1 MRTFGSTDIGLRR
14 ELNEDSY
21 VTFQNDRKDWIG
33 VVCDGIGGSAA
44 GEVASRLAVD
54 TIAEAFKKNPVLDHD
69 YQVDEW
75 IQTVLNHANDT
86 IFYTAKEHEEEQG
99 MGTTCVGFI
108 LTKGST
114 YIFNVGDSRVYAD
127 YEEGLIQMSED
138 HNVVSR
144 LLANGEIS
152 IEEARTHKQR
162 NTLTNALGVWH
173 VFQIDFHKIE
183 STYKYLLLS
192 SDGLHGYVPQD
203 VIEVIVEA
211 KNKSLEQKAALLI
224 EQANEVGGYDNC
236 TVVLLEN
243 DGELYGVDH

>member
-1 MRTFGSTDIGLRR
+1 MKSFGKSDIGLRR
-14 ELNEDSY
+14 QENEDAWCS
-21 VTFQNDRKDWIG
+21 FQNERGDWIG

-44 GEVASRLAVD
+44 GEVASHIAIE
-54 TIAEAFKKNPVLDHD
+54 TIEEAFKQNPVLDHD

-75 IQTVLNHANDT
+75 IQIVLNKANDS
-86 IFYTAKEHEEEQG
+86 IFYKAEHNKSEHG

-127 YEEGLIQMSED
+127 YKEGLIQMSED
-138 HNVVSR
+138 HNVVAK
-144 LLANGEIS
+144 LLADGQIS
-152 IEEARTHKQR
+152 YEEAKTHKHR

-183 STYKYLLLS
+183 STYRYLLLS
-192 SDGLHGYVPQD
+192 SDGLHSYVPQD
-203 VIEVIVEA
+203 VIEVIVEDPD
-211 KNKSLEQKAALLI
+211 KTLEEKTRLLI
-224 EQANEVGGYDNC
+224 EEANLSGGFDNC

-243 DGELYGVDH
+243 DGDGNDLDS